1 MVTIREALEA
11 NLTWDEVEGKHEG
24 PAVPFV
30 PGLVGSLTDWTVR
43 TARTPNPGLSLSTG
57 IATVMKFADRHVAG
71 PTDSGTHLYLLML
84 ATTGVGKQHA
94 QEAIKAFLT
103 VAGLSELIGPGDL
116 ASVQALQRL
125 ITKKPSVLCI
135 LDEFGLFLK
144 RILADKSPHTQG
156 IVRETN
162 QLYGISFGRY
172 DGCATAHDDAAI
184 VNAPALGLAG
194 YGTPEQYYSS
204 LQDSYLGNG
213 YLNRWT
219 NMLASLRTVVQRTS
233 AHLLDM
239 PAELIKEIKAVVA
252 FASAGGSF
260 DQSFGELRPKRRLE
274 WGSLGAG
281 DMYWDLVRA
290 MEQGDEEAQELQVRV
305 AEMAVRLATI
315 RAVGQCAKVV
325 NLDDMEWGRMLALE
339 SLATLRD
346 GLERWHR
353 PNLDF
358 PALCRKIAEK
368 VEKEGW
374 VKVRDI
380 KRSFGQNVQRKQ
392 YIKDA
397 IEQLKE
403 EERVEVEWRT
413 PANGGRSSEGL
424 RWLG

>member
-1 MVTIREALEA
+1 
-11 NLTWDEVEGKHEG
+11 
-24 PAVPFV
+24 
-30 PGLVGSLTDWTVR
+30 
-43 TARTPNPGLSLSTG
+43 
-57 IATVMKFADRHVAG
+57 
-71 PTDSGTHLYLLML
+71 
-84 ATTGVGKQHA
+84 
-94 QEAIKAFLT
+94 
-103 VAGLSELIGPGDL
+103 
-116 ASVQALQRL
+116 
-125 ITKKPSVLCI
+125 
-135 LDEFGLFLK
+135 
-144 RILADKSPHTQG
+144 
-156 IVRETN
+156 
-162 QLYGISFGRY
+162 
-172 DGCATAHDDAAI
+172 
-184 VNAPALGLAG
+184 
-194 YGTPEQYYSS
+194 
-204 LQDSYLGNG
+204 
-213 YLNRWT
+213 
-219 NMLASLRTVVQRTS
+219 
-233 AHLLDM
+233 
-239 PAELIKEIKAVVA
+239 
-252 FASAGGSF
+252 
-260 DQSFGELRPKRRLE
+260 
-274 WGSLGAG
+274 
-281 DMYWDLVRA
+281 

-413 PANGGRSSEGL
+413 PPNGGRSSEGL